1 MTDVM
6 TTTATME
13 PQEAMA
19 APSMEESIQRS
30 PKHVPTDSMVTVPL
44 SETDGRTP
52 EEEESA
58 RESMV
63 RPNIIV
69 EERRASSRTNSTEIR
84 EAFGRCDSQTSAEAP
99 APTSPTIS
107 VRDTD
112 APVSP
117 KTEEARGRR
126 TSNGSGKSEEV
137 DWAEL
142 EKKEEQEPEGEEEV
156 GLRRLVMEY
165 CLLTHAGHGI
175 APRTSRAGK
184 RGHSLK
190 LQIQH
195 ESLPCTKPVPPAL
208 VQPTEAPRGG

>member
-1 MTDVM
+1 MSNGSI
-6 TTTATME
+6 TME
-13 PQEAMA
+13 VKEEAVERT
-19 APSMEESIQRS
+19 PRTHVDSS
-30 PKHVPTDSMVTVPL
+30 PLPTDSMVTVPL

-52 EEEESA
+52 EEEEGA
-58 RESMV
+58 RESVM
-63 RPNIIV
+63 RPEIIV

-84 EAFGRCDSQTSAEAP
+84 NAFGRRASQASNETP

-117 KTEEARGRR
+117 KTDCRGRR

-156 GLRRLVMEY
+156 CRPRRGERDN
-165 CLLTHAGHGI
+165 C
-175 APRTSRAGK
+175 
-184 RGHSLK
+184 
-190 LQIQH
+190 
-195 ESLPCTKPVPPAL
+195 
-208 VQPTEAPRGG
+208 